1 MIQPSK
7 SVSSRCLIDW
17 FNQFAF
23 IPESSREIRGNLAK
37 SVSIFSSKINTTLLI
52 FHFDL
57 LVYTDPRPYPV
68 DCYIKTSPQPP
79 SEPPGTIL
87 KSFSSSCKIKAQQDL
102 CLDTSLFRV
111 ARTATI

>member
-68 DCYIKTSPQPP
+68 DCYITDTLQPQAQPLG
-79 SEPPGTIL
+79 SLL
-87 KSFSSSCKIKAQQDL
+87 KS
-102 CLDTSLFRV
+102 LFG
-111 ARTATI
+111 